1 MLPALNKELF
11 SNCVTASTTASML
24 LPPPR
29 RTSYPARAAAHTP
42 FLVLS
47 DLSFG
52 IWPAPPWTTTTG
64 NILAMRHSSQTNTE
78 HWSPLG
84 TRTPPPPNQLSN
96 KRAHNEQCAAA
107 PTQKYGRFIHQ
118 YQLWCLPEVKKAMKV
133 LLFYWLLSRNKD
145 CCATSGDNSGDK
157 KTS

>member
-11 SNCVTASTTASML
+11 SSCVTASTTASTL

-29 RTSYPARAAAHTP
+29 RTSYPARADAHTP
-42 FLVLS
+42 FLALS

-64 NILAMRHSSQTNTE
+64 NILAMRHNGALVNVGGEQD
-78 HWSPLG
+78 
-84 TRTPPPPNQLSN
+84 PPPPISW
-96 KRAHNEQCAAA
+96 ATSGASNEQLGDVLLC
-107 PTQKYGRFIHQ
+107 QHKHGRFIHQ
-118 YQLWCLPEVKKAMKV
+118 YQLWCLPEGKKATMKV
-133 LLFYWLLSRNKD
+133 LLFYWLLSRSKD
-145 CCATSGDNSGDK
+145 CCATSGDNSGEE